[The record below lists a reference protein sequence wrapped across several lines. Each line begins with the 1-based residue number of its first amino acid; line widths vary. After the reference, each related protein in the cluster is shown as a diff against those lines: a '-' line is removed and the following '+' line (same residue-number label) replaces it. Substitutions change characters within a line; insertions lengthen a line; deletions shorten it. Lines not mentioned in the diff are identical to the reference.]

1 MRSRECTCGQWRGGR
16 SQVEFWRGEWEGV
29 VIEGGGGD
37 NIGGVKEEVELEM
50 GEKDEEIGE
59 EGRGRK
65 GY

>member
-1 MRSRECTCGQWRGGR
+1 MRGQGRERAR
-16 SQVEFWRGEWEGV
+16 VEFWRGGQEGV
-29 VIEGGGGD
+29 VLGGGGGD